1 MVKVDLWMLV
11 EGNEFY
17 DYLEFDHDPSKEDVG
32 NAVWNR
38 HSEYT
43 AYHAQ
48 WVSDTN
54 NQSRIEY
61 AEENPNYPTEFQ
73 EKLEEYLIP

>member
-17 DYLEFDHDPSKEDVG
+17 DYLEFDSNPSKSDVG
-32 NAVWNR
+32 NAVWNKY
-38 HSEYT
+38 SEYT
-43 AYHAQ
+43 AYHAK
-48 WVSDTN
+48 WDGDDN

-61 AEENPNYPTEFQ
+61 VEENPNYPTEFAA
-73 EKLEEYLIP
+73 KLSEYLAQ